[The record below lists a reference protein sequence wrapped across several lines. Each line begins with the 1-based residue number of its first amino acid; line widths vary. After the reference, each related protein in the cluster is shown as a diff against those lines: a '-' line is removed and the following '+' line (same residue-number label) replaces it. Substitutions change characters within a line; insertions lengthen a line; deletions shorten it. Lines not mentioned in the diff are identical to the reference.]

1 MFGTDDTLRGI
12 SRSAFERAA
21 KSIATRWFV
30 QSTMRHGGLYSFE
43 PLDCVTP
50 YVLCSLRF
58 VLLDDG

>member
-1 MFGTDDTLRGI
+1 MFGTDGTLWGI
-12 SRSAFERAA
+12 SHSAFERAA

-30 QSTMRHGGLYSFE
+30 QSMTRYGGLYRFV

-50 YVLCSLRF
+50 YVLCSLIF